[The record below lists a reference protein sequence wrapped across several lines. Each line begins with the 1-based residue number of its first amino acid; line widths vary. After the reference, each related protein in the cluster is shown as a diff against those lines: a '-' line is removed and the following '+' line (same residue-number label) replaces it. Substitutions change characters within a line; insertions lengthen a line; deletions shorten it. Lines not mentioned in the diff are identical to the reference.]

1 MMAVIDRKE
10 ADYDTIGRLMSGE
23 HYEK

>member
-1 MMAVIDRKE
+1 MMAVLDRNE

-23 HYEK
+23 RYEK

>member
-1 MMAVIDRKE
+1 MAVIDRKE